1 MVAKTI
7 AAWKKLRRQQL
18 ADVPALAQTINSRLF
33 YSVNRR
39 LENQILAGDGTGAN
53 LLGLLH
59 TTGIADVA
67 YVRLDSDGS
76 FGSPPTT
83 MWGLPLIVSTVMPQ
97 GKALVGDFSIGC
109 QLFIREGLNVRMSDS
124 DSDDFLRNRVTVL
137 AEMRAG
143 LATWQPAAL
152 R

>member
-1 MVAKTI
+1 
-7 AAWKKLRRQQL
+7 
-18 ADVPALAQTINSRLF
+18 
-33 YSVNRR
+33 
-39 LENQILAGDGTGAN
+39 
-53 LLGLLH
+53 
-59 TTGIADVA
+59 
-67 YVRLDSDGS
+67 
-76 FGSPPTT
+76 